1 MRLLTDFNYRENP
14 NRVWADL
21 EEAESP
27 YLQSDVRIGKV
38 VELSDGLG
46 NECMGTIVTV
56 DSDNGMVE
64 LELDR
69 TTWRSA
75 RRPSREF
82 DYAGVRGSATLTS
95 PGVKVGTIT

>member
-1 MRLLTDFNYRENP
+1 MTDFNYRENP

-27 YLQSDVRIGKV
+27 YLATEVRIGKV
-38 VELSDGLG
+38 VELFDGLG

-56 DSDNGMVE
+56 DSDNDMVE

-69 TTWRSA
+69 STWRST

-82 DYAGVRGSATLTS
+82 EYAGTRGKSTLSLPT
-95 PGVKVGTIT
+95 

>member
-21 EEAESP
+21 EDAESP

-38 VELSDGLG
+38 AELHDGLG
-46 NECMGTIVTV
+46 NQCMGTIVAV
-56 DSDNGMVE
+56 ESDNGMVE

-69 TTWRSA
+69 STWRST
-75 RRPSREF
+75 RRPNREF
-82 DYAGVRGSATLTS
+82 DYPARRSSAALKEVPTTA
-95 PGVKVGTIT
+95 